1 MSIIKKFDTE
11 TNLTFEVMPPMYLPF
26 YNRWGQN
33 AYYTYDPFDYDPIN
47 IRGVSTSGSPVILV
61 GNKFFGFMNE
71 TGGRFAYDGK
81 YTLTITCPAGQ
92 SLWYSEDC
100 RPYDEWALYNEAV
113 IASLPPSQ
121 QPEKFWS
128 DLEYCTWVDQKKEAV
143 LLGDE
148 VKYMWSVLTEDY
160 VYNYMRRVEKLGLP
174 KGKLTIDDG
183 WDIRYAPDG
192 QICYGNWQIDR
203 TKFPHMEQLVR
214 DMTNEGFI
222 PGLWFAP
229 FMLTPNSEYAKQNP
243 HLLGETFEENPIKE
257 PWNRRY
263 IKPDPVVE
271 KYYEELF
278 TPFVEMGFR
287 KFKLDMSYGPKQD
300 MKKLFSMISKVVKK
314 IEPSV
319 ELEGHIPD
327 IFVSRYCDT
336 VRINDVSFDSPS
348 WRSVSTEHYK
358 VCRHSSPDKILN
370 LDHLGT
376 NTPTPKEE
384 DFMAHSEM
392 LLKLKGGY
400 PCVSLL
406 PDFFNQKAAD
416 QFRGMI
422 RDWVSESK

>member
-1 MSIIKKFDTE
+1 M
-11 TNLTFEVMPPMYLPF
+11 
-26 YNRWGQN
+26 
-33 AYYTYDPFDYDPIN
+33 
-47 IRGVSTSGSPVILV
+47 
-61 GNKFFGFMNE
+61 
-71 TGGRFAYDGK
+71 
-81 YTLTITCPAGQ
+81 
-92 SLWYSEDC
+92 
-100 RPYDEWALYNEAV
+100 WA
-113 IASLPPSQ
+113 
-121 QPEKFWS
+121 
-128 DLEYCTWVDQKKEAV
+128 C
-143 LLGDE
+143 
-148 VKYMWSVLTEDY
+148 LTEDY
-160 VYNYMRRVEKLGLP
+160 VYDYMRRVEKLGLP

-183 WDIRYAPDG
+183 WDIRYASDG

-203 TKFPHMEQLVR
+203 SKFPHMEQLVK

-229 FMLTPNSEYAKQNP
+229 FMLTPNSEYAKKNP
-243 HLLGETFEENPIKE
+243 HLLGETFEEDPNRE
-257 PWNRRY
+257 PWNRRF
-263 IKPDPVVE
+263 IKPEPIVE

-287 KFKLDMSYGPKQD
+287 KFKLDMSYGHKQD
-300 MKKLFSMISKVVKK
+300 MKQLLAMINRVVKK

-319 ELEGHIPD
+319 ELEGHVPD

-392 LLKLKGGY
+392 LLKLTGGY

-406 PDFFNQKAAD
+406 PDFFSAKAAD

-422 RDWVSESK
+422 WDWVNSNK